1 MMANLCQRSF
11 KAAGMLNE
19 CLLINTN
26 PVNTLWM
33 LRNVTQSALNV
44 FRLLQVQER
53 HEPRSSKRLVI
64 KSPSSI
70 MRPFGSRKRKQRVQ
84 SYGPTSDNHG
94 PIAQTQKADP
104 AKPSLLLDLPPELRN
119 LIYEAVLA
127 STGGASLSAK
137 PHIRH
142 LSFASG
148 LPRTNKQ
155 VREEFVAAA
164 WLLGNI
170 HTTVPGLSFR
180 HIVTFLNR
188 LPDAELRALPTITL
202 PAQRRVVIEIIPR
215 FFWDTEL
222 LDRWT
227 RRAAHPTKKGTQV
240 SFEYRLQV
248 GHEELVALVPL
259 RRHLEY
265 RVRTME

>member
-1 MMANLCQRSF
+1 MSSDYCRFRRDMSLEVANDPELT
-11 KAAGMLNE
+11 
-19 CLLINTN
+19 I
-26 PVNTLWM
+26 
-33 LRNVTQSALNV
+33 
-44 FRLLQVQER
+44 RLF
-53 HEPRSSKRLVI
+53 I